1 MVNWPTGLLG
11 YPRVKRVGRVSVDKP
26 NSRPDQQGGG
36 CCQTSLVTASQT
48 QWAKCPLGYC
58 ASTVGNKLPWLAA
71 NDFSRQWC
79 QRIELPLG
87 PLLNSTVS
95 FRQLCAFP
103 GSFPGNSADEF
114 LGLKLKSNSQLC
126 WDTGNSASMSKPWL
140 HVLVSLHRNKTADA
154 WLELEL
160 GCHLRVIIFFII
172 CV

>member
-11 YPRVKRVGRVSVDKP
+11 YPTVKRVCGVSVDKP
-26 NSRPDQQGGG
+26 NSRPGQQGGG

-71 NDFSRQWC
+71 NDFSHQWC

-87 PLLNSTVS
+87 LLLNSTVS

-103 GSFPGNSADEF
+103 GSFPGNSTGEF
-114 LGLKLKSNSQLC
+114 LGFKLKSNSQLC
-126 WDTGNSASMSKPWL
+126 CAATQVTVLACQSRGCMYWFLCTQIKLQMSGW
-140 HVLVSLHRNKTADA
+140 SWN
-154 WLELEL
+154 L
-160 GCHLRVIIFFII
+160 GAI
-172 CV
+172 